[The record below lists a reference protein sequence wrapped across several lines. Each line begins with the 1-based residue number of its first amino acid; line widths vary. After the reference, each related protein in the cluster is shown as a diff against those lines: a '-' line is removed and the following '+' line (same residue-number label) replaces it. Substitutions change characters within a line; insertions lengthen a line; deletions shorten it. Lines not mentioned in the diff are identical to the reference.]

1 MINTGL
7 ISDKVNRVWRAVRK
21 DTSSRNPFDGEGSAK
36 IALAGGRARDSVC
49 RKDER
54 AFGVV
59 GERVFRLIE
68 GDGGRDGKKGGE
80 DGVLL
85 RWGVSGVWM
94 VPVFFLALNGLK
106 NDHSDSN

>member
-7 ISDKVNRVWRAVRK
+7 ISDRVNRVWRAVRK
-21 DTSSRNPFDGEGSAK
+21 DTSSCKPFDGETSTK
-36 IALAGGRARDSVC
+36 IASVGGRARDSVC
-49 RKDER
+49 RKDEIV
-54 AFGVV
+54 FGVV
-59 GERVFRLIE
+59 GEREFRLIE

-80 DGVLL
+80 DGVPL
-85 RWGVSGVWM
+85 RWGVAEAWV

>member
-7 ISDKVNRVWRAVRK
+7 ISDKVNKVWRAVRK
-21 DTSSRNPFDGEGSAK
+21 DTSSRKPFDEEAPTK

-54 AFGVV
+54 AFAVV
-59 GERVFRLIE
+59 GEGAFRLIE

-80 DGVLL
+80 DGVPL
-85 RWGVSGVWM
+85 RWGVVEVWA